1 MRGIRLVVDGQE
13 IGDPVLDAMHGE
25 VEPVENLATSGTS
38 AKTTSDIDPHTT
50 YSVTCNKDC
59 YFEVGVTGG
68 AATTSSNFLP
78 AGQRM
83 FLSTKSANQYI
94 HAIQESEAGIFGI
107 SKHKSRY

>member
-25 VEPVENLATSGTS
+25 IEAVQNLATSGTS
-38 AKTTSDIDPHTT
+38 AKTTSDIEPHTT

-59 YFEVGVTGG
+59 YWEVGDTGDS
-68 AATTSSNFLP
+68 ADTSSNFLP

-83 FLSTKSANQYI
+83 FFSTKSSSQYI

-107 SKHKSRY
+107 SKHTSRY